1 MVAFKSY
8 LMHDPPNS
16 QLFLANLEL
25 APFLDDFDG
34 PVGLHGCVITL
45 SPFMSY
51 ENNFHVAQLFNYLQG
66 FDPYILQIALCCC
79 L

>member
-8 LMHDPPNS
+8 LMHDPQIPNF
-16 QLFLANLEL
+16 FLANLEL
-25 APFLDDFDG
+25 APFLDHFDG
-34 PVGLHGCVITL
+34 PVGPHGCVITL

-66 FDPYILQIALCCC
+66 FDP
-79 L
+79 